1 MMAQVFNEFF
11 VAKFVELL
19 YGKSEL
25 VRTQFLKEGTQIF
38 LCSLQILCTVRRA
51 SHPQILCGSVD
62 RTSEYKIETGWSLI
76 PSGRYIILFA
86 MPATSLELFFL
97 RKNFVD
103 L

>member
-38 LCSLQILCTVRRA
+38 SLLIADPLLCATRFSSTDSLWI
-51 SHPQILCGSVD
+51 S
-62 RTSEYKIETGWSLI
+62 
-76 PSGRYIILFA
+76 
-86 MPATSLELFFL
+86 
-97 RKNFVD
+97 
-103 L
+103 

>member
-38 LCSLQILCTVRRA
+38 FFAHCRSFALCDAL
-51 SHPQILCGSVD
+51 
-62 RTSEYKIETGWSLI
+62 LI
-76 PSGRYIILFA
+76 HRF
-86 MPATSLELFFL
+86 
-97 RKNFVD
+97 FVD
-103 L
+103 QLTEHPSIKSELAGV

>member
-38 LCSLQILCTVRRA
+38 SLLLCTVRRA

-62 RTSEYKIETGWSLI
+62 RTSEYKIGSGWSLI